1 MRNIGKF
8 FLFALLVF
16 GLERGIRTQTDGFRV
31 EKIAS
36 DFPIK
41 EQWET
46 PQYPLKEKLL
56 DQRFTYLGS
65 GVQCYAFLGEDQ
77 KTVLKVFKHYHFGLS
92 SKILR
97 KLPVPSF
104 LKEWKQTVLEKR
116 EKRIESIFTS
126 AQLASDTLATQTG
139 VLFLNLNPKK
149 GMYSKVTLYDKIGV
163 RHEIDLGSTPF
174 LLQKK
179 ADLLFSYLDTHKE
192 QTKQIIDS
200 LFTCIGNRSKLGIS
214 NNDPVV
220 YRNFGIF
227 KGRVIE
233 IDVGSFAKSPYV
245 TRPLFS
251 KRELFYETL
260 ELKNWVNTY
269 APELSDYFEEK
280 LIKAIRI

>member
-1 MRNIGKF
+1 MKSIAKF
-8 FLFALLVF
+8 SLFILLIF
-16 GLERGIRTQTDGFRV
+16 GLERAIRTQTDGFRL

-36 DFPIK
+36 DFPVK
-41 EQWET
+41 EEWEA
-46 PQYPLKEKLL
+46 PQSPLKEKLL
-56 DQRFTYLGS
+56 NQSFTYLGS
-65 GVQCYAFLGEDQ
+65 GVQCYAFLGEDE

-104 LKEWKQTVLEKR
+104 LREWKQTVLEKR
-116 EKRIESIFTS
+116 EKRIESIFSS

-139 VLFLNLNPKK
+139 VLYLNLNPKK
-149 GMYSKVTLYDKIGV
+149 GIYPKVTLYDKIEI
-163 RHEIDLGSTPF
+163 RREIDLSTTPF

-179 ADLLFSYLDTHKE
+179 ADLLFSYLDTHKA

-200 LFTCIGNRSKLGIS
+200 LFTCIDNRTKLGIS
-214 NNDPVV
+214 NSDPIVH
-220 YRNFGIF
+220 RNFGIF

-245 TRPLFS
+245 TRPLFF

-260 ELKNWVNTY
+260 ELKNWVNAY
-269 APELSDYFEEK
+269 VPELSDYFEEK